1 MSSLHSRQTSEISQ
15 FSGFINVTAWA
26 VHLPFQPS
34 CRLVLSGTVYR
45 KISETVV
52 LWKLSDANLKLT
64 CLSVHFLHR
73 LVSRAHETSLAYIR
87 RVTKLIF
94 DWLIDCSVVSSFI
107 PWNSQQKVCS
117 QKPECCCSMS
127 MLHIFCIRTGLTK
140 AFSLSPIMVVS
151 GLFFHSFDHSH
162 WAMPIAHVSFMNS
175 LFSYLTSLKCRD

>member
-87 RVTKLIF
+87 RVTNIWLI
-94 DWLIDCSVVSSFI
+94 DWLIDWLFSC
-107 PWNSQQKVCS
+107 QQLYTVEFS
-117 QKPECCCSMS
+117 
-127 MLHIFCIRTGLTK
+127 TK
-140 AFSLSPIMVVS
+140 
-151 GLFFHSFDHSH
+151 
-162 WAMPIAHVSFMNS
+162 S
-175 LFSYLTSLKCRD
+175 LFSKARMLLFNVHASHLLHQDGPDKGFQSFTNNGGVWLVFP